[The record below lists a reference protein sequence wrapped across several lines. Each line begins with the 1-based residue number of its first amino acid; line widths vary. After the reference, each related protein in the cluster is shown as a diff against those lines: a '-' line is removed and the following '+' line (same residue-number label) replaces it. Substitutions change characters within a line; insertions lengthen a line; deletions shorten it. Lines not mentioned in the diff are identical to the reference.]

1 MFLGG
6 IFARRT
12 AAGYNHGE
20 WVHCGGLYL
29 RRGAPL
35 DVQDQGRLSK
45 GMEVVLLGVLIVVV
59 PLMIIGFVAE
69 WQEKKLRKKLGE
81 E

>member
-1 MFLGG
+1 
-6 IFARRT
+6 
-12 AAGYNHGE
+12 
-20 WVHCGGLYL
+20 
-29 RRGAPL
+29 
-35 DVQDQGRLSK
+35 
-45 GMEVVLLGVLIVVV
+45 MEVVLLGVLIVVV